1 MAMTERQAYVEDV
14 ATAPSAR
21 AASADDWRVV
31 EALRQGDESAFEL
44 LLDRYHASLVRL
56 ALGYVEDHAVAEEVA
71 QETWLAVFQGIARFE
86 GRSSLKTWIFRIL
99 VNRAKTRGVRE
110 GRTVP
115 FSALT
120 QDVEDADEP
129 AVDPARFLPAEH
141 QWAGHWA
148 APPESWAPLP
158 ENVLLAAETRK
169 CIEAAIAALPPN
181 QREIIV
187 LRDVEGWTAEEVCE
201 TLHLSD
207 GNQRVLLHRARSR
220 VRAALERYL
229 QGVRDNG

>member
-1 MAMTERQAYVEDV
+1 MYESTISPTVVVDDGERLLV
-14 ATAPSAR
+14 A
-21 AASADDWRVV
+21 
-31 EALRQGDESAFEL
+31 ALCRGDEAAFED
-44 LLDRYHASLVRL
+44 LLDRYHPSMIRL
-56 ALGYVEDHAVAEEVA
+56 ALHYVRGHAEAEEVT
-71 QETWLAVFQGIARFE
+71 QETWMAVLQGIQRFE

-120 QDVEDADEP
+120 QDLEDADEP

-169 CIEAAIAALPPN
+169 CIEAAIA
-181 QREIIV
+181 
-187 LRDVEGWTAEEVCE
+187 
-201 TLHLSD
+201 
-207 GNQRVLLHRARSR
+207 
-220 VRAALERYL
+220 
-229 QGVRDNG
+229 